1 MTVRRLPSRRSVLM
15 SAALMAAGTVLP
27 ATSAIASPKPSRR
40 CPAPIALQM
49 WSLHEEA
56 EKDLLGVLGRVADIG
71 YVAVETYDLYD
82 NSPKAVRARLND
94 LGLGLSSSHAPFP
107 SGPDATAILD
117 QYAELGAK
125 TLVWSLEPEE
135 FDSLD
140 AIRRGAD
147 RINEAVAN
155 AARYGM
161 RIGYHNHFAEFR
173 NVYNGRMAYWILL
186 DELDPRVTVELDT
199 YWVQTGGVNP
209 VTVEK
214 ALGRRL
220 EFIHIKDGPA
230 TGMDDYMVPYGQGV
244 IDVDAVARA
253 NRAVKWNIV
262 EMDRSHFPM
271 YDLLRWCYDYLVSR
285 GLAVGR
291 R

>member
-1 MTVRRLPSRRSVLM
+1 MTISRRSVLM
-15 SAALMAAGTVLP
+15 SAALAAAGTVLP
-27 ATSAIASPKPSRR
+27 AATAEASPRR

-49 WSLHEEA
+49 WSLHDEA
-56 EKDLLGVLGRVADIG
+56 EQDLLGVLGKVADIG

-82 NSPKAVRARLND
+82 NSPKAVKARLDD
-94 LGLGLSSSHAPFP
+94 LGLGLCSSHAPFP

-117 QYAELGAK
+117 TYAELGSK

-155 AARYGM
+155 AAEYGM

-173 NVYNGRMAYWILL
+173 NVYDGRMAYWTLL
-186 DELDPRVTVELDT
+186 GELDPRVTIELDT
-199 YWVQTGGVNP
+199 YWVRTGGVDP
-209 VTVEK
+209 VRIEK

-244 IDVDAVARA
+244 IDVDGVARA
-253 NRAVKWNIV
+253 NPAVKWNIV
-262 EMDRSHFPM
+262 EMDRSHYPM
-271 YDLLRWCYDYLVSR
+271 YDLLRDCYHYLVSR
-285 GLAVGR
+285 GLASGR
-291 R
+291 RHS